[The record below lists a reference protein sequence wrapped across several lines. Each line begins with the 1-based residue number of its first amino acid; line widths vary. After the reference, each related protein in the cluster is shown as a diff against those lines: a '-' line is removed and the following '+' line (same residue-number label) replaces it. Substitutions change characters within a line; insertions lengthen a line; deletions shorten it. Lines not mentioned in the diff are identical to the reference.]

1 MTFTIEQLQQRL
13 QQLSL
18 ERDQLGISFN
28 QITGAMLEIENQI
41 KEINKNENSEDVKKV
56 ESA

>member
-1 MTFTIEQLQQRL
+1 MTFTLEQLQQRL

-41 KEINKNENSEDVKKV
+41 KEINKNENSEDVKEV
-56 ESA
+56 ESV